1 MSNPNRTT
9 SPPATFFVGFLILA
23 AASFYIL
30 LQNSLE
36 LNTTLDTT
44 LVARYKI
51 VGELV
56 DLQRAVLRAQVEIDQ
71 WLLDP
76 AYDLNEIVNR
86 YAIVKKQADT
96 LMAYAD
102 LPAQEALF
110 NAESSPLL
118 QEMQTQILAS
128 DSLAASLESPAT
140 PQQRLADM
148 TQLKTT
154 LAAMDLTIKQL
165 YDIQDIATSAD
176 LGVVSRQARDSR
188 NSTAA
193 VGALIAAMSVGMW
206 LITRRIGHT

>member
-9 SPPATFFVGFLILA
+9 SPPAIFFAGFLVVA
-23 AASFYIL
+23 TASFYML

-36 LNTTLDTT
+36 LNMTLDTT

-96 LMAYAD
+96 LMAYAN
-102 LPAQEALF
+102 LPAQKALF
-110 NAESSPLL
+110 NAESSLLL

-128 DSLAASLESPAT
+128 DSLATSLESMAT
-140 PQQRLADM
+140 PQQRLADI
-148 TQLKTT
+148 TQLKT
-154 LAAMDLTIKQL
+154 LLVAMDLTIKQL

-188 NSTAA
+188 NLTAV

>member
-9 SPPATFFVGFLILA
+9 SPPATFFAGFLVLA

-76 AYDLNEIVNR
+76 DYDLNEIVNR

-96 LMAYAD
+96 LIAYAD
-102 LPAQEALF
+102 LPAQKALF
-110 NAESSPLL
+110 NAESDPLL

-128 DSLAASLESPAT
+128 GSLAASLESPAT

-193 VGALIAAMSVGMW
+193 VGALMAAMSVGMW
-206 LITRRIGHT
+206 LITRRISHT

>member
-9 SPPATFFVGFLILA
+9 SLPATFLAGFLVLV

-36 LNTTLDTT
+36 LSMTLDTT

-56 DLQRAVLRAQVEIDQ
+56 DLQRSVLRAQVEIDQ

-102 LPAQEALF
+102 LPPCRLTVCPPCRRALL
-110 NAESSPLL
+110 PLVL
-118 QEMQTQILAS
+118 
-128 DSLAASLESPAT
+128 P
-140 PQQRLADM
+140 
-148 TQLKTT
+148 
-154 LAAMDLTIKQL
+154 
-165 YDIQDIATSAD
+165 
-176 LGVVSRQARDSR
+176 LGS
-188 NSTAA
+188 
-193 VGALIAAMSVGMW
+193 GL
-206 LITRRIGHT
+206 